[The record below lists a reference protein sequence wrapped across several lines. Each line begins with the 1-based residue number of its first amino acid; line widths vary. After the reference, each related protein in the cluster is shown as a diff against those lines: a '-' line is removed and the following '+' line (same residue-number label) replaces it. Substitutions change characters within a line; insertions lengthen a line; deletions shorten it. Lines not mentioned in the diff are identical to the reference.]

1 MKRDKKNN
9 NYNVLPGRF
18 FYTLCIVC
26 LYILGR
32 KVPIPWV
39 ITSDVPT
46 DSLFAYTESILGTD
60 VSRGSIFSL
69 GISPWITSMILMQI
83 LSSLFRGK
91 DKIISKAF
99 MRRITLIVTIFM
111 SLIQAYS
118 LMEKFTFREDIFPD
132 IRMAEIAT
140 LITLMGG
147 TFAVIVLGENVSE
160 YGIAGTSALILVN
173 ILSTFM
179 NNLISYL
186 YEPQW
191 TDVTKQTILLFGV
204 APVAYL
210 IFIVFATAL
219 FERSELRIP
228 IYRVMIN
235 NDLAD
240 DIYIAIKLNPAGTM
254 PVMFAMTFFLI
265 PHYIAELLLNI
276 WPGQEVLVTIS
287 DTISMENYIGILFY
301 LLMAIILNFA
311 FSFILINPSELT
323 KQFMESGDCIAGLR
337 PGKETHKFINKNIRF
352 CAVLS
357 CIMQCTMVGIPLF
370 MRAATGSD
378 SKMFQMPVT
387 MIILTGLMLNVFEEI
402 RVYRNFRDYKVFL

>member
-1 MKRDKKNN
+1 
-9 NYNVLPGRF
+9 
-18 FYTLCIVC
+18 
-26 LYILGR
+26 
-32 KVPIPWV
+32 
-39 ITSDVPT
+39 
-46 DSLFAYTESILGTD
+46 
-60 VSRGSIFSL
+60 
-69 GISPWITSMILMQI
+69 
-83 LSSLFRGK
+83 
-91 DKIISKAF
+91 
-99 MRRITLIVTIFM
+99 M

-265 PHYIAELLLNI
+265 PHYIAELLLKI